1 MLHLFSLH
9 ESGNTALQSAKMI
22 NAKNCTE
29 IGFHVD
35 LSGER
40 TFPNQAEN
48 LM

>member
-9 ESGNTALQSAKMI
+9 KISKIALQSAKAI
-22 NAKNCTE
+22 NAKNCKE

-35 LSGER
+35 RSGEK